1 MPEGA
6 RMKGETKPKAKGST
20 SAVHYSTPT
29 KENCRCGHYYCYLA
43 CSNSSSILRI
53 IASESLNISRPN
65 AWCLLVGFF
74 FLFFL
79 SMRGI
84 ERGKRIEETAGKER
98 RLISSLGIAN
108 AMKTIENRVPVP
120 VPVRLE
126 CVRQD

>member
-1 MPEGA
+1 MSLLISHALTPGA
-6 RMKGETKPKAKGST
+6 
-20 SAVHYSTPT
+20 
-29 KENCRCGHYYCYLA
+29 CWL
-43 CSNSSSILRI
+43 
-53 IASESLNISRPN
+53 
-65 AWCLLVGFF
+65 GFF

>member
-1 MPEGA
+1 MPKGA

-20 SAVHYSTPT
+20 NAVHYCTPT
-29 KENCRCGHYYCYLA
+29 KENCRCGYYYYNLV
-43 CSNSSSILRI
+43 CSSSSILRI
-53 IASESLNISRPN
+53 IASKSLNISRPN

-120 VPVRLE
+120 VRLE